1 MLLKDSC
8 LVIFGVS
15 ADPKFKKKKKKCDW
29 AVNIILF
36 KSHLLI
42 CQFVSQL
49 LWPFQLQNPFVIL
62 I

>member
-15 ADPKFKKKKKKCDW
+15 ADPKLKKKKKCDW
-29 AVNIILF
+29 AVDIILF

-42 CQFVSQL
+42 CQFVSEL
-49 LWPFQLQNPFVIL
+49 LWPFQL
-62 I
+62 